1 MDAQTLATAA
11 GVPLGTLNM
20 WVTRGFIP
28 GERLG
33 RGRRREFDLE
43 VAIRVGIVA
52 ELVRFGVGL
61 AAAVAAAGTAMGRR
75 GEGEKLLVLFGFSL
89 TDDMIVHNPAQLT
102 ELQEHMRRVPVV
114 IPFNSEDDL
123 PAFFERQRTIPNVY
137 AVINIKQIEAKMR
150 RANEEWEQQRQGKRG

>member
-43 VAIRVGIVA
+43 VAIRVGLVA

-123 PAFFERQRTIPNVY
+123 PAFFERQRMIPNVY

>member
-61 AAAVAAAGTAMGRR
+61 AGAVAAAGHAMERR
-75 GEGEKLLVLFGFSL
+75 GEGEKLLVLFGYL
-89 TDDMIVHNPAQLT
+89 PTEDMIVHNPALLA
-102 ELQEHMRRVPVV
+102 EMQEFMPGSVRDPV
-114 IPFNSEDDL
+114 
-123 PAFFERQRTIPNVY
+123 Q
-137 AVINIKQIEAKMR
+137 
-150 RANEEWEQQRQGKRG
+150 

>member
-52 ELVRFGVGL
+52 EPPWEGAEKARSCSCSL
-61 AAAVAAAGTAMGRR
+61 AFR
-75 GEGEKLLVLFGFSL
+75 
-89 TDDMIVHNPAQLT
+89 
-102 ELQEHMRRVPVV
+102 
-114 IPFNSEDDL
+114 
-123 PAFFERQRTIPNVY
+123 
-137 AVINIKQIEAKMR
+137 
-150 RANEEWEQQRQGKRG
+150 

>member
-1 MDAQTLATAA
+1 
-11 GVPLGTLNM
+11 
-20 WVTRGFIP
+20 
-28 GERLG
+28 
-33 RGRRREFDLE
+33 
-43 VAIRVGIVA
+43 
-52 ELVRFGVGL
+52 
-61 AAAVAAAGTAMGRR
+61 MGRR

-123 PAFFERQRTIPNVY
+123 PAFFERQRMIPNVY